1 MRKER
6 IINTNEVN
14 IGSTLLLTN
23 SKKVKVK
30 GLTNSMFPTINNIF
44 SFITNEGEI
53 KPNEVERIYK

>member
-1 MRKER
+1 MRKEQ

-23 SKKVKVK
+23 DKKVKVK

-53 KPNEVERIYK
+53 KLNEVERIYK

>member
-1 MRKER
+1 MRKEQ

-14 IGSTLLLTN
+14 IGSTLLTN
-23 SKKVKVK
+23 GKKVKVK

>member
-1 MRKER
+1 MRKEQ

-23 SKKVKVK
+23 GKKVKVK

-53 KPNEVERIYK
+53 KLNEVERIYK